1 MTTTTGS
8 TGSTAAEVFT
18 NKFEGKEPRF
28 KTKQPPQSQPPL
40 FNELMILQ
48 RHNFPIDPYDDL
60 LLEPYQQQHASPP
73 SISELQSNSSSDSST
88 GNSATQDL
96 KTKHVRGNTGSRNL
110 LFGTATRSICSLSG
124 EMFYFNQD
132 PITQLYFWN
141 GDKND
146 MLYSDVD
153 SIWNS
158 TVLDRWNVADQI
170 QARHNIS
177 NATTSDGTVAVRACL
192 CTQYLNR
199 PIEFCSAEFL
209 SCSVKT
215 SPVNC
220 FTLSSTDA
228 FIEFFWP
235 ITVFWMLVVLYVWLF
250 SDPGRIARQYYQRKF
265 RCWICRCNRAVA
277 QTNADTNTPELP
289 VPIEGHP
296 PTHAS
301 MTDDEM
307 VRQQLDSIIEN
318 YPSRANYMYREAM
331 SRQNRL
337 QRYEQERQRLLW
349 YRNYQRI
356 KRSVMNFFCCVK
368 SNTAANSNVIANDE
382 NENRPA
388 VEMTSGEVNNLDASP
403 SLTVPSG
410 PRLLLKTKVYYF
422 DDVAARAATDPT
434 RKHSLPEQPQAEFS
448 ESTSDLV
455 QSKVGTITE
464 TNFIDDDDDDN
475 SNNNHNNSGDEIR
488 CAICLLPLQDRID
501 VIGKLPCHHCMH
513 KHCLKEWLMRKNRC
527 PLCQLSN
534 VAVFQD
540 TTHTS

>member
-8 TGSTAAEVFT
+8 TAAEAVTIKFKEKGPISTA
-18 NKFEGKEPRF
+18 
-28 KTKQPPQSQPPL
+28 QPQPQPPL

-60 LLEPYQQQHASPP
+60 LLETYPQQQQQVSAP
-73 SISELQSNSSSDSST
+73 SFTELQSNRISSSDI
-88 GNSATQDL
+88 QDHR
-96 KTKHVRGNTGSRNL
+96 TKHVRGNTESRNL
-110 LFGTATRSICSLSG
+110 FLFGTATGSICSLSS

-132 PITQLYFWN
+132 PITQLYYWN
-141 GDKND
+141 GDKNGI
-146 MLYSDVD
+146 LYSDVD
-153 SIWNS
+153 TIWNS

-177 NATTSDGTVAVRACL
+177 NTTTTDGTVANLTSVAVRACL

-220 FTLSSTDA
+220 FTLSSTDT
-228 FIEFFWP
+228 FIESFWP
-235 ITVFWMLVVLYVWLF
+235 VTVFWMLVVLYVWSC

-265 RCWICRCNRAVA
+265 RCWSCRYNRAVA
-277 QTNADTNTPELP
+277 HTNADTNTSELP
-289 VPIEGHP
+289 IEEHQ

-307 VRQQLDSIIEN
+307 IRQQLDSIIEN
-318 YPSRANYMYREAM
+318 YPSRANYMYREALN
-331 SRQNRL
+331 RQNRQ
-337 QRYEQERQRLLW
+337 QRYEQERQRFLW
-349 YRNYQRI
+349 YRNFQRM
-356 KRSVMNFFCCVK
+356 KRSAKNFFCCVK
-368 SNTAANSNVIANDE
+368 SNTAANSNEIANDE

-388 VEMTSGEVNNLDASP
+388 VEITSGEVNNLDASP
-403 SLTVPSG
+403 SLTEPSG

-434 RKHSLPEQPQAEFS
+434 RKHSLPEQPQVEFS
-448 ESTSDLV
+448 ETTSDLV
-455 QSKVGTITE
+455 QSKVGIITE
-464 TNFIDDDDDDN
+464 TNLIDDDDDN
-475 SNNNHNNSGDEIR
+475 SNNNYNNSGDEIR
-488 CAICLLPLQDRID
+488 CAICLLPLQDGID

-540 TTHTS
+540 STHTSR